1 MKRRE
6 FITLLGG
13 AAAAWPLAAR
23 AQQAPHLPLVGS
35 LNSVSSAEW
44 ANYMAGFRR
53 GLSQMG
59 YRDGQNV
66 TIEYRW
72 AGGHYDRLPALA
84 GELVGRKVNVIF
96 ASGGPAVARAAKAAT
111 SSIPIVFT
119 VGSDPVGAGLVAS
132 MNRPGG
138 NATGVSHLSVDLAP
152 KRLEL
157 LSELVPMARNFAMI
171 ANANNAA
178 DQADSKGTQ
187 AAAITRGHVIRVV
200 WASTADELEATFG
213 KFARQRPD
221 ALIVSPDPFFNSQRD
236 RIVSASASLSLPTIY
251 SWREYVDG
259 DGLMSYGAS
268 LVDQYR
274 LAGIYVGRVLKGEKP
289 ADLPVMQPTKFELLI
304 NLKTAKAL
312 GLDVPPTLLAR
323 ADEVIE

>member
-132 MNRPGG
+132 MNR
-138 NATGVSHLSVDLAP
+138 
-152 KRLEL
+152 
-157 LSELVPMARNFAMI
+157 
-171 ANANNAA
+171 
-178 DQADSKGTQ
+178 
-187 AAAITRGHVIRVV
+187 
-200 WASTADELEATFG
+200 
-213 KFARQRPD
+213 
-221 ALIVSPDPFFNSQRD
+221 QRD
-236 RIVSASASLSLPTIY
+236 RGQSPF
-251 SWREYVDG
+251 
-259 DGLMSYGAS
+259 
-268 LVDQYR
+268 
-274 LAGIYVGRVLKGEKP
+274 GRPCTQE
-289 ADLPVMQPTKFELLI
+289 
-304 NLKTAKAL
+304 
-312 GLDVPPTLLAR
+312 AR
-323 ADEVIE
+323 ASERAGSHGS